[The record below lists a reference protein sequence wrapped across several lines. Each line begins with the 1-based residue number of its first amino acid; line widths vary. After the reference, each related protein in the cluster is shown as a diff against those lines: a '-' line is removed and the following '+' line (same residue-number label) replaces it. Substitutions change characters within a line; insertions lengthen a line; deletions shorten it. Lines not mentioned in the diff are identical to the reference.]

1 MAEREQDPR
10 FAPGVILRKQSFGKG
25 KGEIIKVGLK
35 WEEFKEWAEEN
46 INDNGFVNVD
56 IKTAK
61 SDSNKLYM
69 EINTWVPN
77 NSNEESHDQEYDEDP
92 APNDDGLPF

>member
-1 MAEREQDPR
+1 MAEREQDQR

-61 SDSNKLYM
+61 SDSSKLYM
-69 EINTWVPN
+69 EINTWVP
-77 NSNEESHDQEYDEDP
+77 EAREAHDQEYDESE
-92 APNDDGLPF
+92 APSANDGLPF